1 MEVFRRKSEQVIDT
15 IIKFFTIVPT
25 RSNSHSSLSRNS
37 MLLCISLLLLSLS
50 VCVGTT
56 RLASSVSETCEE
68 STICGEVSGLHLKD
82 RVAIIKAQHDLSDAI
97 ITYRS
102 SGTNSF
108 ESAAR
113 TRRVEYS
120 RRAAFSDSQAIA
132 RPAVQQQLAAAIAHQ
147 LNADIALTRVLPL
160 NLPPEEISY
169 PFHSFW

>member
-1 MEVFRRKSEQVIDT
+1 M
-15 IIKFFTIVPT
+15 PT
-25 RSNSHSSLSRNS
+25 RSNTHSSLSRNS
-37 MLLCISLLLLSLS
+37 ILLCISLLLLSLGIS
-50 VCVGTT
+50 VRTSLLGDNVVGTM
-56 RLASSVSETCEE
+56 RLASSVSNTCEE
-68 STICGEVSGLHLKD
+68 SAITGEVSGLHLQD

-102 SGTNSF
+102 TGTNSF

-120 RRAAFSDSQAIA
+120 RRAAFSNPQAVSCA
-132 RPAVQQQLAAAIAHQ
+132 AVQQRLATASAHQ